1 MVSDSAV
8 SIDSTEARTGV
19 LTLSVD
25 AGLVG
30 GAVSI
35 NLALWATVGRRSKHL
50 WKTVALTS
58 VSNSSWRF
66 TVGSTRIRITRILSL
81 YWFRNWWWLSAGYK
95 WVSKVS
101 LVADTQR
108 DVIGNLTV
116 GIGATQSWAWIN
128 TMKIS
133 ALFCSWT
140 VCIDDALWSTGHI
153 GVSKVVRDT
162 LTRSGSVPLIA
173 HSIAATR
180 RWVARVHPLSDGHR
194 GGDPQTVGE
203 WIPGVSRVAGA
214 GGVVVVDRAG
224 GVGPT
229 HSWARVAT
237 LVADA
242 GQVGGALGVNGAL
255 MSALH
260 IGIALETGVT
270 GAGGSSISFSALS
283 IDATRTWSARI
294 NDLWSWCSSCWSVA

>member
-50 WKTVALTS
+50 WKTVALTL

-101 LVADTQR
+101 LIADTQR
-108 DVIGNLTV
+108 DVIGNLAV

-140 VCIDDALWSTGHI
+140 VCIDDALWSAGHI
-153 GVSKVVRDT
+153 GVSKVVWDT

-214 GGVVVVDRAG
+214 GALCTADTGRAVRRG
-224 GVGPT
+224 ERVPTPNGLGAECGP
-229 HSWARVAT
+229 
-237 LVADA
+237 
-242 GQVGGALGVNGAL
+242 
-255 MSALH
+255 
-260 IGIALETGVT
+260 VT
-270 GAGGSSISFSALS
+270 GHSSVGASEIVYPPASNANYWLERSN
-283 IDATRTWSARI
+283 WS
-294 NDLWSWCSSCWSVA
+294 